1 MMRVV
6 SIGRENFLSWLVSAK
21 GYNHQIRTKDGFR
34 RKNLGLNLGVVS
46 VVTICKGQKLS
57 WVGSLI
63 GKEENKVK
71 TGSELQRVQ
80 LALAPCEAD

>member
-46 VVTICKGQKLS
+46 VVTICKGR
-57 WVGSLI
+57 
-63 GKEENKVK
+63 N
-71 TGSELQRVQ
+71 
-80 LALAPCEAD
+80 